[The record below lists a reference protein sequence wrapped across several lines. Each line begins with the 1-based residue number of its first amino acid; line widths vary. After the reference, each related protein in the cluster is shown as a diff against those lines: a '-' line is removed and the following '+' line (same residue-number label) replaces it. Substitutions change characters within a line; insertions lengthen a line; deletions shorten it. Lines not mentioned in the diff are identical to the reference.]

1 MYGWP
6 RLSNNSPV
14 WRTKYKNEDAF
25 RLMAGKMAK
34 WLGDDLEEVVVDEL
48 DQKEGCPVGFVEIA
62 TRFLAMQAKRYC
74 DMPVL

>member
-1 MYGWP
+1 
-6 RLSNNSPV
+6 
-14 WRTKYKNEDAF
+14 
-25 RLMAGKMAK
+25 MAGKMAK